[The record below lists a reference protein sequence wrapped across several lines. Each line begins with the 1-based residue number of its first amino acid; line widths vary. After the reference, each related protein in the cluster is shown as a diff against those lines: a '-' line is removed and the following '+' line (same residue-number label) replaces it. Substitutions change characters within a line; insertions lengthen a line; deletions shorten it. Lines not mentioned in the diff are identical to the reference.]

1 MGDRE
6 AWWARVH
13 ALAQHAPHIALQIVG
28 GRIVAH
34 AASRLFGTAAAWGL
48 REVLGRR
55 SPRRTC
61 NPTFLPC
68 RTCNPTLLQTDCL
81 QAGVIQWTFWLSA
94 LACATLSLPEFYATV
109 SMFYSRYV
117 K

>member
-48 REVLGRR
+48 REVLSRR
-55 SPRRTC
+55 SPRRLQ
-61 NPTFLPC
+61 PDVSPLPH
-68 RTCNPTLLQTDCL
+68 LQPD
-81 QAGVIQWTFWLSA
+81 SA
-94 LACATLSLPEFYATV
+94 AD
-109 SMFYSRYV
+109 
-117 K
+117 